1 MIFGYSFSN
10 TKENFQNTVIQ
21 NGYTELPTINHD
33 YAFSPVS
40 EDLLSQATSLF
51 LDSDRKSYY
60 LDFTTLGSLETVV
73 IRYNTTEDLSKEIER
88 RYGPAQNGEYL
99 GHIGEQ
105 ALSLIVYQKEL
116 MGIVNWEIS
125 LSTKHQN

>member
-1 MIFGYSFSN
+1 MNPIKENDFSLIFGFLFSN

-33 YAFSPVS
+33 YAFSTVS
-40 EDLLSQATSLF
+40 EDLLSQAASIF
-51 LDSDRKSYY
+51 LDSDR
-60 LDFTTLGSLETVV
+60 
-73 IRYNTTEDLSKEIER
+73 LSKEIER

-105 ALSLIVYQKEL
+105 PLSLIVYQKEL

-125 LSTKHQN
+125 LSINHQN